1 MDSAVNAGQWQQLKG
16 KIKEAYGKLTDD
28 DIALFNGKKD
38 QFIGKLKEHYG
49 LSKDDAEAKIAKM
62 EADCGCS
69 TTSKTTQTD
78 RAA

>member
-1 MDSAVNAGQWQQLKG
+1 MDSSVNAGQWQQLKG

-38 QFIGKLKEHYG
+38 QFFGKLKEHYG
-49 LSKDDAEAKIAKM
+49 LEKDAAEAKIAKM
-62 EADCGCS
+62 QSDSA
-69 TTSKTTQTD
+69 SKAASTD